1 VEGERLHQLCY
12 RFSGTSRVFIQN
24 SLESRMEI
32 RQELDLLTALYV
44 ITSDEANKITNKET
58 SSKIFRI
65 RKNM

>member
-1 VEGERLHQLCY
+1 
-12 RFSGTSRVFIQN
+12 
-24 SLESRMEI
+24 MEI